1 MMQAMDDLFDSAA
14 DQQRARL
21 APLADRMRPRS
32 FDEVAGQARLV
43 GDTGRLRRQLA
54 QGHVPNMVLV
64 GPPGSGKTTIAR
76 LVAAEANLALEEL
89 SAVAAG
95 LADVRRV
102 VEDARTRLGGSGR
115 QTVLFLDEI
124 HRFNKAQQDALLP
137 TVEAGAIRLVGATTE
152 NPYVSINRALLSRL
166 VTYELEALRREDLA
180 ELLHRAASDTERGLA
195 RGGDVELTDEAVEAI
210 LERVGG
216 DARGALTLLEAS
228 TLLAPDRVVRAEH
241 VLEASDRRRI
251 DFDRA
256 GDQHYDHASAY
267 IKSMR
272 AGDADGSLR
281 WLAQMLVGGE
291 DPMFIA
297 RRLVIFAAEDIG
309 PAKPMALVLA
319 TAALETARSI
329 GMPECRIA
337 LAQATRYCAEA
348 PKSRQAIEDIDAA
361 MTAVR
366 DGGTDAIP
374 LALTNRKG
382 ARDARREAGAAPSP
396 HD

>member
-1 MMQAMDDLFDSAA
+1 MADLFDDAA
-14 DQQRARL
+14 EMRRGAL

-32 FDEVAGQARLV
+32 LDEVVGQSKLV
-43 GDTGRLRRQLA
+43 GAGGRLRRQLA

-76 LVAAEANLALEEL
+76 LVALEAQMALEEL

-102 VEDARTRLGGSGR
+102 VEDARTRLGSSGR

-152 NPYVSINRALLSRL
+152 NPYVTINRALLSRL
-166 VTYELEALRREDLA
+166 VTYELEPLHRGDLDS
-180 ELLHRAASDTERGLA
+180 LLHRAAEDAERGLA
-195 RGGDVELTDEAVEAI
+195 RGGQVTLTDEGVDAI
-210 LERVGG
+210 LERTGG
-216 DARGALTLLEAS
+216 DARGALTLLEAA
-228 TLLAPDRVVRAEH
+228 TLLAADRVVDRER

-272 AGDADGSLR
+272 ASDPEGALR

-291 DPMFIA
+291 DPMFVA
-297 RRLVIFAAEDIG
+297 RRLVIFAAEDVG
-309 PAKPMALVLA
+309 PAKPMALLLA
-319 TAALETARSI
+319 TAALESVRSL

-348 PKSRQAIEDIDAA
+348 PKSRQAIDDIDAA
-361 MTAVR
+361 MSAVR
-366 DGGTDAIP
+366 SGGTADIP
-374 LALTNRKG
+374 LELTNRPG
-382 ARDARREAGAAPSP
+382 AREARAAKGAAPSP
-396 HD
+396 HDP